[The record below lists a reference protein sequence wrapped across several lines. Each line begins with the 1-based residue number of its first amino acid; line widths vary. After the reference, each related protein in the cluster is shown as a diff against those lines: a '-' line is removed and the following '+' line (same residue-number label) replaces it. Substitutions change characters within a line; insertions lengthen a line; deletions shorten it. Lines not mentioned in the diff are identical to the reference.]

1 MISKNAIIEADHVQI
16 GKNVV
21 IGDGVEI
28 RCKDRVF
35 IGDNSVLT
43 KDIKI
48 NCTSFEAGE
57 YLYMTDRCEV
67 GRGGCY
73 GPNSKVKIGNYVG
86 IFEGTVINPSE
97 SVEIGDHTGIGGDVM
112 IWTHGAWLDV
122 LQGFPAEFGSV
133 KIGKNVWLP
142 ARSIVLPNVTIGDN
156 SVIGINSIINRSL
169 PEGCFAAGSPCKV
182 IKENVYPKKL
192 SEKERSGIVN
202 NILEDWL
209 INCKMK
215 KISKN
220 LDVKYKSGKIIL
232 WQNLPMTVQQ
242 KNAKLLA
249 KVKIKNEED
258 KNLDEYLDKRNIK
271 TRYETIFD
279 LDNRTIS
286 GYNNNI
292 VQDLRDYLRRRG
304 IKIYTGELFRSI

>member
-1 MISKNAIIEADHVQI
+1 M
-16 GKNVV
+16 
-21 IGDGVEI
+21 
-28 RCKDRVF
+28 
-35 IGDNSVLT
+35 
-43 KDIKI
+43 
-48 NCTSFEAGE
+48 
-57 YLYMTDRCEV
+57 
-67 GRGGCY
+67 
-73 GPNSKVKIGNYVG
+73 
-86 IFEGTVINPSE
+86 
-97 SVEIGDHTGIGGDVM
+97 
-112 IWTHGAWLDV
+112 
-122 LQGFPAEFGSV
+122 
-133 KIGKNVWLP
+133 
-142 ARSIVLPNVTIGDN
+142 
-156 SVIGINSIINRSL
+156 IGINSIINRSL

-220 LDVKYKSGKIIL
+220 LDVKYESGKIIL
-232 WQNLPMTVQQ
+232 WQNLPKTVHQ
-242 KNAKLLA
+242 KNQSLLS

-258 KNLDEYLDKRNIK
+258 KKLDEYLEKRGIK

-279 LDNRTIS
+279 LNNRTIS
-286 GYNNNI
+286 CHDNTI